1 MLMRRRI
8 GCVGASA
15 PHPTARGREGVTKV
29 LVRWF
34 IGAQVRLA
42 GLRERLVEE
51 RGATAVEYA
60 IMLAFIAAVIVVAV
74 AFLGQATN
82 SQFEKVTFDP
92 P

>member
-1 MLMRRRI
+1 MLVRTGR
-8 GCVGASA
+8 VSSASL
-15 PHPTARGREGVTKV
+15 PTPCPARGGVSKV
-29 LVRWF
+29 FLRWYA
-34 IGAQVRLA
+34 GAQVRWF

-60 IMLAFIAAVIVVAV
+60 IMLAFIFAVIVVAV
-74 AFLGQATN
+74 AFLGQQTN